1 MRKEKHTL
9 PSGKRAGRLLRTAAL
24 AAALLLLAAALLPP
38 LFRETGTEPVS
49 PDWYGGERVACVDS
63 NAEAILWRLRLIRS
77 AQEKLIL
84 STFDLR
90 PDETGLDILAALQ
103 EAADRGVRIQ
113 ILADGICS
121 TMYLQG
127 DAHFQ
132 ALCAMPN
139 VEAKSYN
146 PVNLVKPWKLNY
158 RMHDKYLIADDHVY
172 LLGGRN
178 TYDLFLREDLD
189 HYNID
194 RDVVVY
200 APEPENGG
208 STGALNAYFDEIWSL
223 TESKAIPPRQTER
236 VEEAREALRL
246 RSASLEQRYPGAAEA
261 FDWDAETYPAERVAL
276 LTNPTH
282 PGNKQPQLWNQLCF
296 LMAQGRD
303 IRIQTPYIICGK
315 AMYRDLEE
323 VLSRVQSLQ
332 IMTNAPET
340 GANPF
345 GCADFLNQKSRLL
358 GMGAETLEWLGG
370 QSLHT
375 KTLLIDDRLSVVG
388 SFNLDMRSAY
398 LDTELMVAVDCP
410 QLNAKLRQGFDAMA
424 AESRISTSQGERL
437 GEQCPQVSMPL
448 GKALLYTVLRVLL
461 LPMRHLL

>member
-1 MRKEKHTL
+1 MRTEKQTP
-9 PSGKRAGRLLRTAAL
+9 PSRKRVGHLIKAIAS
-24 AAALLLLAAALLPP
+24 AAALLLLASALIPP
-38 LFRETGTEPVS
+38 LFRESPQEPE
-49 PDWYGGERVACVDS
+49 PIDWYSGEQVACVDS

-77 AQEKLIL
+77 ARERLIL

-103 EAADRGVRIQ
+103 EAADRGVHIQ
-113 ILADGICS
+113 ILADGICG
-121 TMYLQG
+121 TLYLQG

-139 VEAKSYN
+139 VEARFYN
-146 PVNLVKPWKLNY
+146 PVNLLKPWKLNY
-158 RMHDKYLIADDHVY
+158 RMHDKYLIADDQAY

-194 RDVVVY
+194 RDLVVY
-200 APEPENGG
+200 TPEPGNG
-208 STGALNAYFDEIWSL
+208 SSLGALNAYFDEIWSL
-223 TESKAIPPRQTER
+223 PESKAVSPRETNR
-236 VEEAREALRL
+236 LEEARGFLR
-246 RSASLEQRYPGAAEA
+246 QRAAGLNDCYPGVCDA
-261 FDWDAETYPAERVAL
+261 FDWEAETYPANRVSL
-276 LTNPTH
+276 LTNPTQA
-282 PGNKQPQLWNQLCF
+282 GNKQPRLWNQLCS
-296 LMAQGRD
+296 LMAQGRE
-303 IRIQTPYIICGK
+303 IRIQTPYIIFGR

-323 VLSRVQSLQ
+323 VMSQVQSLR
-332 IMTNAPET
+332 IMTNAPEN

-345 GCADFLNQKSRLL
+345 GCADFLNQKNRLL
-358 GMGAETLEWLGG
+358 RMGTETIEWLGG

-375 KTLLIDDRLSVVG
+375 KTVLIDSDISVIG

-410 QLNAKLRQGFDAMA
+410 QLNEQLRQGFDAMA

-437 GEQCPQVSMPL
+437 GAQCPQVSMPL
-448 GKALLYTVLRVLL
+448 SKFLLYSVLRVLL
-461 LPMRHLL
+461 WPMRHLL

>member
-200 APEPENGG
+200 APEPEGAG
-208 STGALNAYFDEIWSL
+208 SPGALRAYFDEIWAL
-223 TESKAIPPRQTER
+223 PESKAIPPRQTER
-236 VEEAREALRL
+236 VEEAREVLRL
-246 RSASLEQRYPGAAEA
+246 RSASLEQRYPGAADA

-276 LTNPTH
+276 LTNPPH

-296 LMAQGRD
+296 LMAQGRR

-315 AMYRDLEE
+315 AMYRDLKE

-345 GCADFLNQKSRLL
+345 GCADFLNQKNRLL
-358 GMGAETLEWLGG
+358 SLGTETIEWLGG

-375 KTLLIDDRLSVVG
+375 KTVLIDDNLSVIG

-398 LDTELMVAVDCP
+398 LDTELMVVVDCP
-410 QLNAKLRQGFDAMA
+410 QLNAEIRQGFDAMA
-424 AESRISTSQGERL
+424 AQSRISTSEGERL
-437 GEQCPQVSMPL
+437 GEQCPDVRMSL
-448 GKALLYTVLRVLL
+448 GKRLLYSLLRILL
-461 LPMRHLL
+461 WPVRHLL